1 MENMENGIL
10 GIFEPKCKIR
20 FLSDPRPEEE
30 YIAVPASEMIELIRD
45 QMKLMALEGGGVDNW
60 SAYGWAIG
68 DYLEEC
74 KHSHCYDMNKLREYA
89 FMNKASDETV
99 EEYIEEMGF
108 EEFASFEVWS
118 M

>member
-1 MENMENGIL
+1 MDNSGLI

-20 FLSDPRPEEE
+20 FLSDPHPQED
-30 YIAVPASEMIELIRD
+30 YIAISAKEYHELLAD
-45 QMKLMALEGGGVDNW
+45 SMKLRALEGGGVDNW

-74 KHSHCYDMNKLREYA
+74 KHSNCYDMDKLREYA
-89 FMNKASDETV
+89 FMNKASDETI
-99 EEYIEEMGF
+99 EEYIEDMGI

-118 M
+118 I

>member
-20 FLSDPRPEEE
+20 FLSDPRRAEA
-30 YIAVPASEMIELIRD
+30 YLAVPASEMIELIRD
-45 QMKLMALEGGGVDNW
+45 QMKLCALEGGGVDNW

>member
-1 MENMENGIL
+1 MEHTEEGMIGT
-10 GIFEPKCKIR
+10 FEPMCKIR
-20 FLSDPRPEEE
+20 FISDPHPDED
-30 YIAVPASEMIELIRD
+30 YIAVPAGEMIELIAD

-60 SAYGWAIG
+60 SAYGWAIE

-74 KHSHCYDMNKLREYA
+74 KYSHCYDMNKLREYA

-99 EEYIEEMGF
+99 EEYIENMGF
-108 EEFASFEVWS
+108 KEFASFEVWS